1 MSATNDGSRDSA
13 PPRSI
18 RADPKLFVPIVLI
31 VVFWCWSFPALD
43 QYNVTWDEALG
54 DLFFG
59 ERYLSFFTSGD
70 AAYLDFQ
77 TNPYPPDRR
86 PDLFVSPFKVRP
98 WEYYPVANTLGAATS
113 AVLSRGLGLVDPFDG
128 FHALNLLL
136 LLPFIFFFHRF
147 LARREGLVA
156 ATAAVVLLLAA
167 PRVFCHMMANIK
179 DFPLLVFFTLTA
191 VAGFRALEKGS
202 VGGIV
207 ASGVL
212 LGLSLGIKANALFFP
227 AIPLLILALGGAGE
241 AWRGRR
247 LRLAVALVTSGVV
260 AVVVMVALWPY
271 LWADPVGHFAEHLR
285 YISERRNYTRFES
298 LAPAF
303 DALLLTTPTPFLALV
318 GVGLVPC
325 LKRALRRDRLALLYL
340 SWIAV
345 VLGRFLL
352 PQAVNFDGVRHFLE
366 VFPPLAAIAGLGATT
381 LIGLAGRWRPALAS
395 RPAKAVLLALLLL
408 TGSYQVV
415 ATHPFQIAYWNAL
428 AGGTAGAD
436 KLNLPQAGD
445 YWGMSYR
452 LGMDWLNENAE
463 PNALLAVPV
472 VEHAVRLVAPER
484 LRKDIVLLAMTTPVR
499 HQIAPERLAGLR
511 EVARRRVVYVMFVER
526 RDWAN
531 ELMFDCLRRLRPEVV
546 WQLDG
551 VPVLSIYR
559 YRPPA

>member
-1 MSATNDGSRDSA
+1 MNEGPGDFT
-13 PPRSI
+13 PRTF
-18 RADPKLFVPIVLI
+18 RAAELQLLVPFLLTVL
-31 VVFWCWSFPALD
+31 FWCWSFPALD

-54 DLFFG
+54 DFFFG

-77 TNPYPPDRR
+77 KNPYPSDHR
-86 PDLFVSPFKVRP
+86 PDLFVSPYKVRP
-98 WEYYPVANTLGAATS
+98 WEYYPVANVLAAATS
-113 AVLSRGLGLVDPFDG
+113 AVLSRTLGLLDPFDG

-136 LLPFIFFFHRF
+136 LLPFIVFFHRF

-156 ATAAVVLLLAA
+156 ATAAVVLLLSA

-202 VGGIV
+202 VAGIV
-207 ASGVL
+207 GSGVL
-212 LGLSLGIKANALFFP
+212 LGLSLGVKANALFFP
-227 AIPLLILALGGAGE
+227 AIPLLVLALGGAGE
-241 AWRGRR
+241 PWRGRR
-247 LRLAVALVTSGVV
+247 FQLALALVASGVV
-260 AVVVMVALWPY
+260 AVAVMVALWPY
-271 LWADPVGHFAEHLR
+271 LWEDPVGHFAENLR
-285 YISERRNYTRFES
+285 YISARRSYTRFES

-318 GVGLVPC
+318 GIGLVPC

-366 VFPPLAAIAGLGATT
+366 VFPPLAAVAGLGAAT
-381 LIGLAGRWRPALAS
+381 LIGLAGRLRPALAS
-395 RPAKAVLLALLLL
+395 RPAKAALLALLLL
-408 TGSYQVV
+408 PGAWQIV

-428 AGGTAGAD
+428 AGGTAGAE

-484 LRKDIVLLAMTTPVR
+484 LRKDIVLLATTTPVSHR
-499 HQIAPERLAGLR
+499 IDPERLAGLR
-511 EVARRRVVYVMFVER
+511 EVAGRHVVYVMFVER

-531 ELMFDCLRRLRPEVV
+531 ELMVDCLRRLRPEVV

-559 YRPPA
+559 YLPPA